1 MKSTLQKTR
10 FALLFLMVLM
20 CSVCGLGQAVIAGT
34 PAVNR
39 AAMLSKEAMA
49 EYDDFE
55 LESAEAKIREAVSI
69 LEQDR
74 VTDPFV
80 ANIYI
85 AQGVITYGRFKDSA
99 PAVAEERAYAAF
111 LKAVSLDNKIEIPN
125 DYRSSELDE
134 ILDRA
139 RNDLSSG
146 SSSAIVVPGVATVQP
161 ILAHTPIP
169 TSQRC
174 VPITFTTKASDK
186 SSIDFV
192 TLYYQTDQETEFHKI
207 DMSPDFNDPDSYV
220 ASIPGYQTRG
230 TQVRYYI
237 EATNQ
242 DSGQVGTVGTLY
254 RPYTT
259 ILTGECAGLSSDELA
274 ELYGKPLFQLS
285 VLVGTGVAI
294 AKKDVLM
301 ERNPTSHVSSM
312 GGAWSPFF
320 IRGSGMFNLPANFQL
335 GFALRG
341 QVVDILVNTDR
352 SVDKNQGGKKSNKIR
367 GSLMAGLAFRYLAIA
382 EQPYRL
388 YVGFEAGWGGGNAQ
402 VKNDKGKT
410 DIILLDGPWYVAPQ
424 IGFLWTFHKN
434 VGLAVEL
441 TIPIL
446 FPNEPTAVF
455 DLSFGPYF
463 QF

>member
-1 MKSTLQKTR
+1 MKSYLQKTR
-10 FALLFLMVLM
+10 LALVFLMVLM
-20 CSVCGLGQAVIAGT
+20 SSVCGLSLAAVAGT

-55 LESAEAKIREAVSI
+55 LESAEVKIREAVSI

-80 ANIYI
+80 ASIYI

-99 PAVAEERAYAAF
+99 PAVAEDRAYAAF
-111 LKAVSLDNKIEIPN
+111 LKAVSLDNKIEIPE

-146 SSSAIVVPGVATVQP
+146 SSSAVVIPGAAAVQP
-161 ILAHTPIP
+161 VLAHTPIP

-174 VPITFTTKASDK
+174 VPITFSTKASDK

-207 DMSPDFNDPDSYV
+207 NMVPDLNDADTFV

-230 TQVRYYI
+230 SQVRYYI

-242 DSGQVGTVGTLY
+242 DTGQVGTVGTLY

-259 ILTGECAGLSSDELA
+259 LLTGECAGLSSEELA
-274 ELYGKPLFQLS
+274 ELYGDPLFQLS
-285 VLVGTGVAI
+285 VMVGTGVAI
-294 AKKDVLM
+294 AKKGVMM
-301 ERNPTSHVSSM
+301 ERNDSSHVSAM
-312 GGAWSPFF
+312 GGAWSPVF
-320 IRGSGMFNLPANFQL
+320 IRGSGMFNLPANFQI

-341 QVVDILVNTDR
+341 QVVDILADSDR
-352 SVDKNQGGKKSNKIR
+352 SVDKNKGGKKSNKIR
-367 GSLMAGLAFRYLAIA
+367 GSLMAGIALRYLAIS

-402 VKNDKGKT
+402 VKNDRGKT

-441 TIPIL
+441 TVPIL